1 MEQSKHLFVYQ
12 TTAEIQGIGLCSKM
26 STISESKVVAQS
38 TAMEKFGGENLAKST
53 NPSYV
58 YSYIE
63 LYIINSI
70 YTTPFFFLFII

>member
-38 TAMEKFGGENLAKST
+38 TEMEKFGGENLAKST

-58 YSYIE
+58 YSCIE